1 MSGAQG
7 KLEFEMNK
15 FAILTNRK
23 RALIALIH
31 SVVFLG
37 IAMHGFA
44 AAKAGFL
51 HGRLAP
57 GDIILLVIYVIVA
70 SVLAWLASISS
81 CMMERIYFILC
92 MGSASFSL
100 LRTVF
105 GDSALPAAQYFR
117 VLCLAAAVLLGT
129 WILRSFPRLAAEN
142 VICDWRIANNMKNA
156 RESIPGGS

>member
-1 MSGAQG
+1 MSVGQK
-7 KLEFEMNK
+7 KLEFDMNE

-51 HGRLAP
+51 HGRPATA
-57 GDIILLVIYVIVA
+57 DIILVVIYLIVA
-70 SVLAWLASISS
+70 SVLVWLASISR
-81 CMMERIYFILC
+81 CMVERIYFVFC
-92 MGSASFSL
+92 AGSASFGL

-117 VLCLAAAVLLGT
+117 VLCLTAAVLLGT
-129 WILRSFPRLAAEN
+129 WIARSFPRMAAEKI
-142 VICDWRIANNMKNA
+142 VSD
-156 RESIPGGS
+156 